1 MCLEFKN
8 SMHYIYTQAY
18 IDIFICAYTNTNIY
32 IYIYIYIY
40 MYIFTLD
47 IMIKFNQKY
56 I

>member
-18 IDIFICAYTNTNIY
+18 IDICICAYTNLNIY
-32 IYIYIYIY
+32 T
-40 MYIFTLD
+40 FTLD